1 MNSINKKLPF
11 ILETI
16 GESPKQPPVIR
27 EDGYEYHH
35 IIWVKNGEGKFESED
50 KTYYLTKG
58 EGMFMRRLVPHYYYP
73 EGGIFHTAW
82 CTFSTDEGLL
92 NYSIGEKKYLT
103 FSMPEHLE
111 LEFRMLQNTAK
122 SNATP
127 FRISAAGY
135 SFVTDFFE
143 YVTKTSDDII
153 ANVRQY
159 LENNCNHPITLDDVA
174 NVSGLDKYALC
185 RYFKKHNKRS
195 VMEELL
201 SIRINKAKR
210 LLRYTSENVETI
222 CFMCGFESPSYFS
235 LRFREKCGCSPSE
248 YRSKRR

>member
-1 MNSINKKLPF
+1 MSNINKKLPF

-16 GESPKQPPVIR
+16 GENPKQPSIIR
-27 EDGYEYHH
+27 QGGYEYHH
-35 IIWVKNGEGKFESED
+35 IIWVKNGEGKFEIQG
-50 KTYYLTKG
+50 KKFFLTQG
-58 EGMFMRRLVPHYYYP
+58 EGMFMRRYVPHNYFP
-73 EGGIFHTAW
+73 EGSTFHTAW
-82 CTFSTDEGLL
+82 CTFTVDDGLL
-92 NYSIGEKKYLT
+92 NYSIGERQYIT
-103 FSMPEHLE
+103 FTMPEHLE
-111 LEFRMLQNTAK
+111 QEYNMLQDTAK

-127 FRISAAGY
+127 YKISAAGY
-135 SFVTDFFE
+135 SFVTEFLE
-143 YVTKTSDDII
+143 YVTKTGDDVT

-159 LENNCNHPITLDDVA
+159 LEDNCHKPITLDEVA
-174 NVSGLDKYALC
+174 KVSGLDKYALC

-195 VMEELL
+195 VMDELL

-222 CFMCGFESPSYFS
+222 CFMCGFESHSYFS

>member
-1 MNSINKKLPF
+1 MNILYNIHFLNNLIAYYNINGVNKEDASCHITLTIDPENNTVSSTEAKVGGVLTNCTATPIGRALTSTEQKKLVKAVEGFTFTSDNPVENINAIYNNAF
-11 ILETI
+11 SVRNIL
-16 GESPKQPPVIR
+16 P
-27 EDGYEYHH
+27 
-35 IIWVKNGEGKFESED
+35 
-50 KTYYLTKG
+50 
-58 EGMFMRRLVPHYYYP
+58 
-73 EGGIFHTAW
+73 A
-82 CTFSTDEGLL
+82 
-92 NYSIGEKKYLT
+92 
-103 FSMPEHLE
+103 
-111 LEFRMLQNTAK
+111 
-122 SNATP
+122 
-127 FRISAAGY
+127 
-135 SFVTDFFE
+135 
-143 YVTKTSDDII
+143 KTSDDII

-222 CFMCGFESPSYFS
+222 CFMCGFESHSYFS